1 MPIIKGPA
9 SDPQTRLEIG
19 LYCKQFRLNEFKMTA
34 LELSQ
39 AVGRPKQ
46 TIESFERGLSSNM
59 QHIVNYLSACPSKEV
74 GDKFLEGVVN
84 IIRNLAA
91 NK

>member
-9 SDPQTRLEIG
+9 SDPQTRLEIST
-19 LYCKQFRLNEFKMTA
+19 YCKQFRRTELKMTA

-39 AVGRPKQ
+39 AVGRPSG
-46 TIESFERGLSSNM
+46 TIQSFERGLSSNL

-84 IIRNLAA
+84 IIRNLAT